1 MPGPYVIPNYALDV
15 TVALTNKVATT
26 PVRGAGRPQAVFA
39 MERLMDRAAQELELD
54 PTEIRRRNFIQPEQM
69 PYSVGLTF
77 RDGKPLVYDS
87 GDYPKAQSEAL
98 RLIDHAAFRRRQSKA
113 RTEGRFI
120 GIGLANYVEGT
131 GLGPYEGVTV
141 RILPN
146 GKVAVATGATNQ
158 GQGTRTTLAQ
168 IVADRLGCRFDDI
181 VMTVG
186 DTAAIPQ
193 GVGAFASR
201 QAVNAGSSAALAGAE
216 VRTQVV
222 KLAAQVLGVPADDI
236 DVEDGMAIAR
246 HGNRQSVSF
255 RDLARLAQGMPGFS
269 LAPGQT
275 PGLEHT
281 AYFTPPQAS
290 YCSGTHV
297 VEVEVDP
304 MIGSVRI
311 VDYAVAHDSGR
322 IINPLIVD
330 GQIQG
335 GVAHGIGNALLEWM
349 RYDENAQ
356 PLTTTFADYLIP
368 MATDVPTC
376 KIAHV
381 ESPSP
386 LNPLG
391 VKGAG
396 EGGTIPAAAAIVAA
410 VEDALAEFG
419 VHFAEC
425 PLMPDR
431 IVEALRRAGAY
442 EKLGEIA

>member
-1 MPGPYVIPNYALDV
+1 
-15 TVALTNKVATT
+15 
-26 PVRGAGRPQAVFA
+26 
-39 MERLMDRAAQELELD
+39 
-54 PTEIRRRNFIQPEQM
+54 
-69 PYSVGLTF
+69 
-77 RDGKPLVYDS
+77 
-87 GDYPKAQSEAL
+87 
-98 RLIDHAAFRRRQSKA
+98 
-113 RTEGRFI
+113 
-120 GIGLANYVEGT
+120 
-131 GLGPYEGVTV
+131 
-141 RILPN
+141 
-146 GKVAVATGATNQ
+146 
-158 GQGTRTTLAQ
+158 
-168 IVADRLGCRFDDI
+168 
-181 VMTVG
+181 
-186 DTAAIPQ
+186 
-193 GVGAFASR
+193 
-201 QAVNAGSSAALAGAE
+201 
-216 VRTQVV
+216 
-222 KLAAQVLGVPADDI
+222 
-236 DVEDGMAIAR
+236 
-246 HGNRQSVSF
+246 
-255 RDLARLAQGMPGFS
+255 
-269 LAPGQT
+269 
-275 PGLEHT
+275 
-281 AYFTPPQAS
+281 
-290 YCSGTHV
+290 

-304 MIGSVRI
+304 MIGSVQI
-311 VDYAVAHDSGR
+311 IDYAVAHDSGK

-442 EKLGEIA
+442 EKLGEVA